1 MNEEQAV
8 SPGAE
13 QAGASAEEIARIAEL
28 TAKNRAIDEADNTDA
43 EKKAEGEDKPK
54 VEKSPEQKAI
64 ERLERKLGR
73 VIGQRE
79 EARAEREQLRSQIV
93 GLQSRGDGGI
103 NRGDGA
109 DSDTLSL
116 TRAELR
122 AAVEAEAKRLAPTIR
137 GQEDETQRRREV
149 VSGLVKAWGQEAF
162 QERTNDLAE
171 VFDGTKQLLVLET
184 ENPAALIEYLTD
196 DDNAA
201 QAEAI
206 ARMSI
211 GRAGYELA
219 KIAAK
224 IDAAKANAKPKES
237 KAPKP
242 VESLRGNGSTGLSLI
257 GLSDREFMERR
268 RKQVSAR
275 R

>member
-1 MNEEQAV
+1 VSEEAAV
-8 SPGAE
+8 LPGAE
-13 QAGASAEEIARIAEL
+13 QAEASPEEQARIAEQ
-28 TAKNRAIDEADNTDA
+28 TAKNRAIDEADNEG
-43 EKKAEGEDKPK
+43 EKPAEGEKPK
-54 VEKSPEQKAI
+54 VEKTPEQKSI

-79 EARAEREQLRSQIV
+79 EARAERAHLLAQIER
-93 GLQSRGDGGI
+93 LQSRSDDGT
-103 NRGDGA
+103 NRADGA
-109 DSDTLSL
+109 DSETLSL

-122 AAVEAEAKRLAPTIR
+122 AAIEAEAKRLAPTIKGR
-137 GQEDETQRRREV
+137 DDEAQRRRDV
-149 VSGLVKAWGQEAF
+149 VGGLVKAWGQDAF
-162 QERTNDLAE
+162 TERTNDLAE
-171 VFDGTKQLLVLET
+171 VFDGNKQLLVLET

-201 QAEAI
+201 QAESI

-224 IDAAKANAKPKES
+224 LEASKAQAKPKES

-242 VESLRGNGSTGLSLI
+242 VEAIRGSGSAGTSLV
-257 GLSDREFMERR
+257 GLSDREFNERR
-268 RKQVSAR
+268 RRQVAAR